1 MDVADFRVTQRK
13 RTNGQRDREILRV
26 ALEDIQSEWGE
37 DISSKADAVQLLRRA
52 VIDAKERLSF
62 VPSVTIDALGC
73 QKGIAQGILD
83 AGADYVLA
91 VKDNQ
96 PTLHEAIRAFFAE
109 QVDTEFANTE
119 FANEHVALRT
129 QLEQVVKG
137 SFDASAVMATE
148 NATLRAQVKRLRELL
163 VETRAFGLKP
173 TPIQRGPLMVDWREE
188 RDKALADTQQEAGL

>member
-1 MDVADFRVTQRK
+1 VNPEPTPWESAEKKLLYGPFGTRLFGGNEIQDIIKAACEEHAVAVTAELSARLK
-13 RTNGQRDREILRV
+13 IATENWV
-26 ALEDIQSEWGE
+26 A
-37 DISSKADAVQLLRRA
+37 
-52 VIDAKERLSF
+52 ER
-62 VPSVTIDALGC
+62 DALHRTLLNREASLK
-73 QKGIAQGILD
+73 QQSDEWVKAMTERDALRAELKGLQ
-83 AGADYVLA
+83 
-91 VKDNQ
+91 
-96 PTLHEAIRAFFAE
+96 E
-109 QVDTEFANTE
+109 ANTE

-188 RDKALADTQQEAGL
+188 RDKALADTQQEVGQ